1 MTNEQAISAAQ
12 TVSGRVCASRGAV
25 RGGRDKIIR
34 MSISV
39 LQETINANFLR
50 INECI
55 KRSCALVGRHP
66 SEVTLMGV
74 SKTHPVESI
83 RAAYVAGVRHFGENR
98 LQEYELKS
106 HHLKNEPHAVFHFIG
121 HLQSNKAL
129 KAVQLFN
136 MIDSVDSLDIAL
148 KIDRAVEGVTR
159 IPILLEVRMD
169 DAVTKTGFDVDAVQ
183 DGFEI
188 LLGMPHLDIRGLM
201 CIPPFFEDPTQAR
214 VYFRGLRNLRDA
226 MVRRFAIPLPTLSM
240 GMSHD
245 FEVAIEEG
253 STEVR
258 LGTALFGAR
267 LDHHWPQWGAKT
279 AGG

>member
-1 MTNEQAISAAQ
+1 MA
-12 TVSGRVCASRGAV
+12 
-25 RGGRDKIIR
+25 
-34 MSISV
+34 ISV
-39 LQETINANFLR
+39 LQETINANVLR

-55 KRSCALVGRHP
+55 ARACAEVGRHP

-74 SKTHPVESI
+74 SKTHPVEAI
-83 RAAYVAGVRHFGENR
+83 RAAYAAGVRHFGENR
-98 LQEYELKS
+98 IQEYEQKS
-106 HHLKNEPHAVFHFIG
+106 VFLEEQKHAVWHFIG

-136 MIDSVDSLDIAL
+136 MIDSVHSLDIAL

-169 DAVTKTGFDVDAVQ
+169 TAVTKSGFDEDAIH

-214 VYFRGLRNLRDA
+214 VFFRGLRNLRDA
-226 MVRRFAIPLPTLSM
+226 LVRRFAIPLPTLSM

-267 LDHHWPQWGAKT
+267 LDNHWPQRDTKMAGA
-279 AGG
+279 

>member
-1 MTNEQAISAAQ
+1 
-12 TVSGRVCASRGAV
+12 
-25 RGGRDKIIR
+25 

-39 LQETINANFLR
+39 LQETINANVLR

-55 KRSCALVGRHP
+55 ARACALVGRHP
-66 SEVTLMGV
+66 SEVTLIGV
-74 SKTHPVESI
+74 SKTHPVEAI

-98 LQEYELKS
+98 IQEMELKS
-106 HHLKNEPHAVFHFIG
+106 LGLKEQPHAVWHLIG

-148 KIDRAVEGVTR
+148 KIDRAVPEGVVR

-169 DAVTKTGFDVDAVQ
+169 QAVTKSGFDIDAVH

-188 LLGMPHLDIRGLM
+188 LMNMPHLDIRGLM
-201 CIPPFFEDPTQAR
+201 CIPPFFEQPDQAR
-214 VYFRGLRNLRDA
+214 VFFAGLRNLRDA
-226 MVRRFAIPLPTLSM
+226 LVRRFAIPLPTLSM

-245 FEVAIEEG
+245 FEAAIEEG

-267 LDHHWPQWGAKT
+267 GTNYWPPRDAKA
-279 AGG
+279 AGGN

>member
-1 MTNEQAISAAQ
+1 
-12 TVSGRVCASRGAV
+12 
-25 RGGRDKIIR
+25 

-55 KRSCALVGRHP
+55 ARACALVGRHP
-66 SEVTLMGV
+66 SEVTLIGV
-74 SKTHPVESI
+74 SKTHPVEAI
-83 RAAYVAGVRHFGENR
+83 RAAYAAGVRHFGENR
-98 LQEYELKS
+98 VQEYEQKS
-106 HHLKNEPHAVFHFIG
+106 LHLKDERTTWHFIG

-129 KAVQLFN
+129 KAVQLFH
-136 MIDSVDSLDIAL
+136 MIDSVHSLDIAL
-148 KIDRAVEGVTR
+148 KIDRAVEGITR

-169 DAVTKTGFDVDAVQ
+169 EAVTKTGFDIDAIQ

-188 LLGMPHLDIRGLM
+188 LMAMPHLDIRGLM
-201 CIPPFFEDPTQAR
+201 CIPPYFEDADQSR
-214 VYFRGLRNLRDA
+214 VYFRGLRNLRDTL
-226 MVRRFAIPLPTLSM
+226 VRRFEIPLPTLSM

-267 LDHHWPQWGAKT
+267 QGAPRFPHNANS
-279 AGG
+279 AGA

>member
-1 MTNEQAISAAQ
+1 MHFFN
-12 TVSGRVCASRGAV
+12 SGPVPPPTQLSPAC
-25 RGGRDKIIR
+25 RDKIR
-34 MSISV
+34 SMSISV
-39 LQETINANFLR
+39 LQETINANVLR

-55 KRSCALVGRHP
+55 ARACSVVGRHP
-66 SEVTLMGV
+66 SEVTLLGV
-74 SKTHPVESI
+74 SKTHPVEAI
-83 RAAYVAGVRHFGENR
+83 RAAYIAGVRHFGENR
-98 LQEYELKS
+98 IQEYEQKS
-106 HHLKNEPHAVFHFIG
+106 LGLKNEPHAVWHFIG

-136 MIDSVDSLDIAL
+136 MIDSVHSLDIAL
-148 KIDRAVEGVTR
+148 KIDRAVTEGFSR

-169 DAVTKTGFDVDAVQ
+169 DAVTKSGFDVDAVQ

-188 LLGMPHLDIRGLM
+188 LMNMPHLDIRGLM
-201 CIPPFFEDPTQAR
+201 CIPPFFGDPDAAR
-214 VYFRGLRNLRDA
+214 VFFRGLRNLRDA
-226 MVRRFAIPLPTLSM
+226 LVRRFAIPLPTLSM

-267 LDHHWPQWGAKT
+267 LDNHWPQRDAHA

>member
-1 MTNEQAISAAQ
+1 
-12 TVSGRVCASRGAV
+12 
-25 RGGRDKIIR
+25 

-39 LQETINANFLR
+39 LQETINANYLR

-55 KRSCALVGRHP
+55 ERACALVGRHP
-66 SEVTLMGV
+66 SEVTLIGV
-74 SKTHPVESI
+74 SKTHTVEKI

-98 LQEYELKS
+98 VKEFEDKSIHLRQEE
-106 HHLKNEPHAVFHFIG
+106 HARWHFIG

-129 KAVQLFN
+129 KAVQLFH
-136 MIDSVDSLDIAL
+136 MIDSVDTLDIAL

-169 DAVTKTGFDVDAVQ
+169 EAVTKSGFDVEAVQ

-188 LLGMPHLDIRGLM
+188 LMGMPHLDIRGLM
-201 CIPPFFEDPTQAR
+201 CIPPYFEDPSSAR
-214 VYFRGLRNLRDA
+214 VFFRGLRNLRDA
-226 MVRRFAIPLPTLSM
+226 LVRRFEIPLPALSM

-253 STEVR
+253 STEIR
-258 LGTALFGAR
+258 LGTALFGVR
-267 LDHHWPQWGAKT
+267 GDMHWPQWDAKA
-279 AGG
+279 AGGD

>member
-1 MTNEQAISAAQ
+1 
-12 TVSGRVCASRGAV
+12 
-25 RGGRDKIIR
+25 

-39 LQETINANFLR
+39 LQETINANVLR

-55 KRSCALVGRHP
+55 ARACAEVGRHP

-83 RAAYVAGVRHFGENR
+83 RAAYTAGVRHFGENR
-98 LQEYELKS
+98 IQEYEQKS
-106 HHLKNEPHAVFHFIG
+106 LHLEEQKHAVWHFIG

-136 MIDSVDSLDIAL
+136 MIDSVHSLDIAL

-169 DAVTKTGFDVDAVQ
+169 TAVTKSGFDVDAVQ

-214 VYFRGLRNLRDA
+214 VFFRGLRNLRDA
-226 MVRRFAIPLPTLSM
+226 LVRRFAIPLPTLSM

-267 LDHHWPQWGAKT
+267 LDNHWPQRDTKVAGA
-279 AGG
+279 

>member
-1 MTNEQAISAAQ
+1 
-12 TVSGRVCASRGAV
+12 
-25 RGGRDKIIR
+25 

-39 LQETINANFLR
+39 LQETINANYLR

-55 KRSCALVGRHP
+55 ERACALVGRHP
-66 SEVTLMGV
+66 SEVTLVGV
-74 SKTHPVESI
+74 SKTHPVEAI

-98 LQEYELKS
+98 IQEYELKS
-106 HHLKNEPHAVFHFIG
+106 LGLKEQPHAVWHFIG

-129 KAVQLFN
+129 KAVQLFH
-136 MIDSVDSLDIAL
+136 MIDSVHSLDIAL

-169 DAVTKTGFDVDAVQ
+169 EAVTKSGFDVDAVQ

-188 LLGMPHLDIRGLM
+188 LMGMPHLDIRGLM
-201 CIPPFFEDPTQAR
+201 CIPPFFEDPTSAR
-214 VYFRGLRNLRDA
+214 VFFRGLRNLRDA
-226 MVRRFAIPLPTLSM
+226 LVRRFEIPLPTLSM

-253 STEVR
+253 STEIR
-258 LGTALFGAR
+258 LGTALFGVRGGYALAATEREVGGRR
-267 LDHHWPQWGAKT
+267 LERGD
-279 AGG
+279 

>member
-1 MTNEQAISAAQ
+1 
-12 TVSGRVCASRGAV
+12 
-25 RGGRDKIIR
+25 

-39 LQETINANFLR
+39 LQETINANYLR

-55 KRSCALVGRHP
+55 ERSCALVGRHA
-66 SEVTLMGV
+66 SEVTLIGV
-74 SKTHPVESI
+74 SKTHPVEAI
-83 RAAYVAGVRHFGENR
+83 KAAYVAGVRHFGENKI
-98 LQEYELKS
+98 QEYEQKS
-106 HHLKNEPHAVFHFIG
+106 IHLKETKHAVWHFIG

-136 MIDSVDSLDIAL
+136 MIDSVHSLDIAL
-148 KIDRAVEGVTR
+148 KIDRAVREGVVR

-169 DAVTKTGFDVDAVQ
+169 ESMAKSGFDIDAVH

-188 LLGMPHLDIRGLM
+188 LMRMPHLDIRGLM
-201 CIPPFFEDPTQAR
+201 CIPPPFEDPDQAR

-226 MVRRFAIPLPTLSM
+226 LVRRFAIPLPTLSM

-245 FEVAIEEG
+245 FEVAIQEG

-258 LGTALFGAR
+258 LGTALFGKR
-267 LDHHWPQWGAKT
+267 LDLHWPPRDPKAAT
-279 AGG
+279 A